1 VCPEDAERIGV
12 ATNDLVRMETEIG
25 YFVIKALVTEGSARE

>member
-12 ATNDLVRMETEIG
+12 ATNDLVRVETEIG